1 MRLRYTKKDGSHT
14 EFELGDKPITIGR
27 SPDADI
33 TLYDERS
40 SRLHCGVRLWDGDFY
55 IKDLKSRNGTI
66 VNGRPIDVTK
76 LEPGDTIRVGST
88 VFVFEQDMDSGAET
102 ALREISDE
110 MDLGKGYSTILKEIV
125 KEVPG
130 DEERAAPEPPAAP
143 APEQGEMTATP
154 TTEQKP
160 VRVVV
165 KKRKV
170 IHVVPRKPQ
179 A

>member
-1 MRLRYTKKDGSHT
+1 MRLRYTKKDSSHT

-27 SPDADI
+27 SPEADI
-33 TLYDERS
+33 TLYDERA
-40 SRLHCGVRLWDGDFY
+40 SRLHCGIRLWDGDFY

-76 LEPGDTIRVGST
+76 LEPGDTIRVGSS
-88 VFVFEQDMDSGAET
+88 VFVFEQDSDTGAET

-125 KEVPG
+125 NDVPG
-130 DEERAAPEPPAAP
+130 EEPPSDPALP
-143 APEQGEMTATP
+143 VAPEQVEMTATP

-170 IHVVPRKPQ
+170 VHVVPRKPQ

>member
-1 MRLRYTKKDGSHT
+1 MRLRYTKKDGNHT

-40 SRLHCGVRLWDGDFY
+40 SRLHCGIRLWDGDFY

-88 VFVFEQDMDSGAET
+88 VFVFEQDADSGAET

-125 KEVPG
+125 KDVPG
-130 DEERAAPEPPAAP
+130 PEEMVVPPPSAAEHAEMAP
-143 APEQGEMTATP
+143 TP

>member
-33 TLYDERS
+33 TLYDERA

-76 LEPGDTIRVGST
+76 LEPGDSIRVGST
-88 VFVFEQDMDSGAET
+88 VFVFEQDAASGAET
-102 ALREISDE
+102 ALRELSDE

-125 KEVPG
+125 KDVPP
-130 DEERAAPEPPAAP
+130 EEAAAP
-143 APEQGEMTATP
+143 APPPPATTPEPAEMAPTP

-179 A
+179 Q

>member
-1 MRLRYTKKDGSHT
+1 MRLRYTSKDGAHK

-33 TLYDERS
+33 TLLDERV
-40 SRLHCGVRLWDGDFY
+40 SRVHCGIRLWDGDFY

-66 VNGRPIDVTK
+66 VNGRPVDVSK
-76 LEPGDTIRVGST
+76 LEAGDAIRVGST
-88 VFVFEQDMDSGAET
+88 VFIFEQDGGAGTET
-102 ALREISDE
+102 ALRELTDE
-110 MDLGKGYSTILKEIV
+110 MELGKGYSTILKEIV
-125 KEVPG
+125 EDVPPVVVTLPEEESPT
-130 DEERAAPEPPAAP
+130 DESKP
-143 APEQGEMTATP
+143 TAP

-165 KKRKV
+165 KKRKAYH
-170 IHVVPRKPQ
+170 IVPKKPQ